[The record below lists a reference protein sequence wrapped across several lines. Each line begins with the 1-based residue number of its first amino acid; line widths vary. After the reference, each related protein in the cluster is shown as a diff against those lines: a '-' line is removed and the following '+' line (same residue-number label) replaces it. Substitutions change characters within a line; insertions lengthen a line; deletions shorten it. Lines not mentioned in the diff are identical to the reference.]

1 MISHFIAAAI
11 IPAYENIAEDF
22 SISITKASY
31 LTSLQIAIVGFAP
44 LFWKPISNRYGRRP
58 VWLISTLGSA
68 LLNVGCAFS
77 DSYSTMA
84 VCRAFVAFF
93 ISPPVG
99 IGSGVVTETYFKKQR
114 GQFMGLWTLLLTLG
128 QWRFIEIFCLVSTIP
143 MYADESISGPPLGPF
158 VMGFVVTQTGNY
170 RWIYRV
176 LAIINGVQFLFALF
190 LQPETLY
197 IRKGVQHVGSAFKQE
212 YLTFGRLDPKPLKIY
227 EFIQPLSLFKYPS
240 ILIPT
245 IAYSM
250 VFGFCSVLLTVEI
263 PQLFIPKF
271 GFNAQQ
277 IGLQFLGIII
287 GSLIGE
293 QIGGRLSDF
302 WMHRKAKQMAYHALP
317 PPPEHR
323 LWLSYFGFVLAMVGL
338 IVFGVR
344 FQQLPAHQYDVSP
357 IVGIAISAVGNQIVT
372 TVSTTYAIDCHVEHS
387 ASIGIFINVIRST
400 WAFIGKSAAAEE
412 GERINPSLSHRYPI
426 PSHCDGTH
434 TQNLLQLFFS
444 LQRAMEL
451 ATILISDYIQQVPS
465 GIPACYPLSE
475 DPVQADSWQV

>member
-1 MISHFIAAAI
+1 MADQYAGIRTLERRLCLLRQLFHHGSMSRICGILHQ
-11 IPAYENIAEDF
+11 PSRGHRQWCCHGDVLQ
-22 SISITKASY
+22 KATRAVY
-31 LTSLQIAIVGFAP
+31 GTVDFAP
-44 LFWKPISNRYGRRP
+44 HSRL
-58 VWLISTLGSA
+58 
-68 LLNVGCAFS
+68 
-77 DSYSTMA
+77 
-84 VCRAFVAFF
+84 VA
-93 ISPPVG
+93 IH
-99 IGSGVVTETYFKKQR
+99 R
-114 GQFMGLWTLLLTLG
+114 
-128 QWRFIEIFCLVSTIP
+128 EILSCVDDI
-143 MYADESISGPPLGPF
+143 YADESISGPPLGPF

-212 YLTFGRLDPKPLKIY
+212 YLTFGRLDPKPLKMY

-302 WMHRKAKQMAYHALP
+302 WMHRKAKQMAYHAP

-372 TVSTTYAIDCHVEHS
+372 TVSTTYAIDCHFEHS

-412 GERINPSLSHRYPI
+412 GERINPSLPHPYPI
-426 PSHCDGTH
+426 PCHCDGTH
-434 TQNLLQLFFS
+434 THKIFYNFFFS
-444 LQRAMEL
+444 SAGDGTNNKSYL
-451 ATILISDYIQQVPS
+451 
-465 GIPACYPLSE
+465 
-475 DPVQADSWQV
+475 

>member
-1 MISHFIAAAI
+1 
-11 IPAYENIAEDF
+11 
-22 SISITKASY
+22 
-31 LTSLQIAIVGFAP
+31 
-44 LFWKPISNRYGRRP
+44 
-58 VWLISTLGSA
+58 
-68 LLNVGCAFS
+68 
-77 DSYSTMA
+77 
-84 VCRAFVAFF
+84 
-93 ISPPVG
+93 
-99 IGSGVVTETYFKKQR
+99 
-114 GQFMGLWTLLLTLG
+114 
-128 QWRFIEIFCLVSTIP
+128 
-143 MYADESISGPPLGPF
+143 
-158 VMGFVVTQTGNY
+158 MGFVVTQTGNY

-212 YLTFGRLDPKPLKIY
+212 YLTFGRLDPKPLKMY

-302 WMHRKAKQMAYHALP
+302 WMHRKAKQMAYHAP

-372 TVSTTYAIDCHVEHS
+372 TVSTTYAIDCHFEHS

-400 WAFIGKSAAAEE
+400 WAFIGKSLLQLRREKE
-412 GERINPSLSHRYPI
+412 STHPYPIPI
-426 PSHCDGTH
+426 PSHCEGTH
-434 TQNLLQLFFS
+434 TKSFTTCFFS
-444 LQRAMEL
+444 SAGDGTKQQVLFLTTYNRSLLVSQHVILARRIRFRRTDGGSDFPFQHHPHGNCAMERK
-451 ATILISDYIQQVPS
+451 AMEKKHTRKNFESSCP
-465 GIPACYPLSE
+465 IPIIIIGTCCCCCCGEGFYHE
-475 DPVQADSWQV
+475 K

>member
-1 MISHFIAAAI
+1 
-11 IPAYENIAEDF
+11 
-22 SISITKASY
+22 
-31 LTSLQIAIVGFAP
+31 
-44 LFWKPISNRYGRRP
+44 
-58 VWLISTLGSA
+58 
-68 LLNVGCAFS
+68 
-77 DSYSTMA
+77 
-84 VCRAFVAFF
+84 
-93 ISPPVG
+93 
-99 IGSGVVTETYFKKQR
+99 
-114 GQFMGLWTLLLTLG
+114 
-128 QWRFIEIFCLVSTIP
+128 
-143 MYADESISGPPLGPF
+143 
-158 VMGFVVTQTGNY
+158 MGFVVTQTGNY

-212 YLTFGRLDPKPLKIY
+212 YLTFGRLDPKPLKMY

-302 WMHRKAKQMAYHALP
+302 WMHRKAKQMAYHAP

-372 TVSTTYAIDCHVEHS
+372 TVSTTYAIDCHFEHS

-400 WAFIGKSAAAEE
+400 WAFIGKSLLLLRREKE
-412 GERINPSLSHRYPI
+412 LTHPYPIPI

-434 TQNLLQLFFS
+434 TKSFPIFFFS

-451 ATILISDYIQQVPS
+451 DNKSYF
-465 GIPACYPLSE
+465 
-475 DPVQADSWQV
+475 

>member
-1 MISHFIAAAI
+1 MAI
-11 IPAYENIAEDF
+11 H
-22 SISITKASY
+22 
-31 LTSLQIAIVGFAP
+31 
-44 LFWKPISNRYGRRP
+44 R
-58 VWLISTLGSA
+58 
-68 LLNVGCAFS
+68 
-77 DSYSTMA
+77 
-84 VCRAFVAFF
+84 
-93 ISPPVG
+93 
-99 IGSGVVTETYFKKQR
+99 
-114 GQFMGLWTLLLTLG
+114 
-128 QWRFIEIFCLVSTIP
+128 EILSCVNDTD
-143 MYADESISGPPLGPF
+143 ADESISGPPLGPF
-158 VMGFVVTQTGNY
+158 VMGFVVNQTGNY

-197 IRKGVQHVGSAFKQE
+197 IRQGVQHVGSAFKQE
-212 YLTFGRLDPKPLKIY
+212 YLTFGRLDPKPLKMY

-302 WMHRKAKQMAYHALP
+302 WMHRKAKQMAYHAPSP

-372 TVSTTYAIDCHVEHS
+372 TVSTTYAIDCHFEHS

-400 WAFIGKSAAAEE
+400 WAFIGKSLLLRREKE
-412 GERINPSLSHRYPI
+412 STHPYPI
-426 PSHCDGTH
+426 PSHPTATGH
-434 TQNLLQLFFS
+434 TQNLLQPLFL

-451 ATILISDYIQQVPS
+451 NNKSYL
-465 GIPACYPLSE
+465 
-475 DPVQADSWQV
+475 

>member
-1 MISHFIAAAI
+1 
-11 IPAYENIAEDF
+11 
-22 SISITKASY
+22 
-31 LTSLQIAIVGFAP
+31 
-44 LFWKPISNRYGRRP
+44 
-58 VWLISTLGSA
+58 
-68 LLNVGCAFS
+68 
-77 DSYSTMA
+77 
-84 VCRAFVAFF
+84 
-93 ISPPVG
+93 
-99 IGSGVVTETYFKKQR
+99 
-114 GQFMGLWTLLLTLG
+114 
-128 QWRFIEIFCLVSTIP
+128 
-143 MYADESISGPPLGPF
+143 
-158 VMGFVVTQTGNY
+158 MGFVVTQTGNY

-197 IRKGVQHVGSAFKQE
+197 IRKGVQHVGSALKQE

-400 WAFIGKSAAAEE
+400 WAFIGKSQLLRREKE
-412 GERINPSLSHRYPI
+412 LTHPYPYPI

-434 TQNLLQLFFS
+434 TQNLLQLFFTS
-444 LQRAMEL
+444 AGDGTNNKSYL
-451 ATILISDYIQQVPS
+451 
-465 GIPACYPLSE
+465 
-475 DPVQADSWQV
+475 

>member
-128 QWRFIEIFCLVSTIP
+128 QWRFHRNVLSCVDDT
-143 MYADESISGPPLGPF
+143 YADESISGPPLGPF

-212 YLTFGRLDPKPLKIY
+212 YLIFGRLDPKPLKMY

-302 WMHRKAKQMAYHALP
+302 WMHRKAKQMAYHAPSP

-372 TVSTTYAIDCHVEHS
+372 TVSTTYAIDCHFEHS

-400 WAFIGKSAAAEE
+400 WAFIGKSLLLLRREKE
-412 GERINPSLSHRYPI
+412 STHSYPIPI

-434 TQNLLQLFFS
+434 TKPFTTFFFFFS
-444 LQRAMEL
+444 GR
-451 ATILISDYIQQVPS
+451 
-465 GIPACYPLSE
+465 
-475 DPVQADSWQV
+475 